1 MPIRAADSFW
11 PYAKAK
17 QSFYGNRGASGIDGL
32 VSTGL
37 GLAAAA
43 PTTPTVLLLGDLSLY
58 HDMNGLWALRR
69 HGIRATVVVC
79 DNNGGGVF
87 NFLPQAQHTDVF
99 EEIFATPLGLDFA
112 QVARLYGL
120 VYSPVTDRSGL
131 EPAITDALSAQTSTM
146 VVVRYKR
153 EDSVNGHR
161 VCWEAAASALR
172 A

>member
-1 MPIRAADSFW
+1 MATTDNANQNLIVTAFWEVNSGEEGAIAA
-11 PYAKAK
+11 
-17 QSFYGNRGASGIDGL
+17 
-32 VSTGL
+32 
-37 GLAAAA
+37 
-43 PTTPTVLLLGDLSLY
+43 LLKD
-58 HDMNGLWALRR
+58 
-69 HGIRATVVVC
+69 
-79 DNNGGGVF
+79 
-87 NFLPQAQHTDVF
+87 FLPQAQHTDVF

-131 EPAITDALSAQTSTM
+131 EPAITDALGAQTSTM

-161 VCWEAAASALR
+161 VCWEAAAAALR